1 MGWGEHGHVSA
12 WLRLSESRTV
22 RPGTAAGPP
31 AVLRCGLMDA
41 LLADLP
47 VSVVHFFEDA
57 LDEERLAAGLAVAL
71 ERVPVFAGRLRTAG
85 DVLEIVCDGSG
96 VPMDSYDVDETLRE
110 LMGRLTLPGAQLVD
124 HVEATKARS
133 GELPLLTVRISRTSD
148 RGSALGVS
156 WHHAVGDVQ
165 SFMLLMRAWS
175 AAVEGRELP
184 DVELVPDRDAYL
196 DRVLPAE
203 DCGRPG
209 FRVPGPD
216 EAAFLA
222 REVAVSGRANRT
234 VQMYFGD
241 AETDRMRTAY
251 SAAAGRWLSAGDVLC
266 AHVVC
271 AVRELDGDDE
281 ARALTVP
288 VNVRRPLDLP
298 STVLGNLLSEIH
310 LETPAGSR
318 PEQLAA
324 QLREA
329 ITDFTGSHLNL
340 RANLAFLGKI
350 GRSRLGE
357 CVPLGFDPAR
367 RRFTF
372 SNWSRFGLYDLTFGG
387 RPALF
392 FSPAANLQLPW
403 VAWMVEGFE
412 NTGSLFTVV
421 LPARL
426 AGRLRGAEGS
436 ALLHR
441 FRAEGD
447 GRPAAAEAVR
457 RLV

>member
-1 MGWGEHGHVSA
+1 MSA
-12 WLRLSESRTV
+12 WLELRESRTV
-22 RPGTAAGPP
+22 RPAIAAGPP
-31 AVLRCGLMDA
+31 TVLRCGLMDN
-41 LLADLP
+41 LLADLA
-47 VSVVHFFEDA
+47 VSVVLFFDEA

-71 ERVPVFAGRLRTAG
+71 ERVPVFAGRLRAAD

-96 VPMDSYDVDETLRE
+96 VPMDSYDMAETLRE
-110 LMGRLTLPGAQLVD
+110 AMGRVTLPGAQLVD
-124 HVEATKARS
+124 HVEATKARD
-133 GELPLLTVRISRTSD
+133 GEVPLLTVRISRTSD
-148 RGSALGVS
+148 DGSALGLS
-156 WHHAVGDVQ
+156 WHHAIGDVQ
-165 SFMLLMRAWS
+165 SFMVLMRTWS

-184 DVELVPDRDAYL
+184 DVQIVPDQDVYL
-196 DRVLPAE
+196 DQVLPAE

-209 FRVPGPD
+209 FRVPGPE
-216 EAAFLA
+216 EAALLA
-222 REVAVSGRANRT
+222 REVEISGRANRF
-234 VQMYFGD
+234 VQIYFGA

-251 SAAAGRWLSAGDVLC
+251 SAAAGRRLSASDVLC

-271 AVRELDGDDE
+271 AVRELDGDEEE

-288 VNVRRPLDLP
+288 VNVRRPLGLP
-298 STVLGNLLSEIH
+298 STVVGNLLSEIH
-310 LETPAGSR
+310 LEAPAGSR

-340 RANLAFLGKI
+340 RANLAFLEKI
-350 GRSRLGE
+350 GRSRLSE
-357 CVPLGFDPAR
+357 CVPLGFDPAA
-367 RRFTF
+367 RRFAF
-372 SNWSRFGLYDLTFGG
+372 SNWSRFGFYDLTFGS

-403 VAWMVEGFE
+403 VSWMVEGFE

-447 GRPAAAEAVR
+447 SRPATADAIR

>member
-1 MGWGEHGHVSA
+1 
-12 WLRLSESRTV
+12 
-22 RPGTAAGPP
+22 
-31 AVLRCGLMDA
+31 MDM
-41 LLADLP
+41 LLADLS
-47 VSVVHFFEDA
+47 VSVVHFFEEE

-71 ERVPVFAGRLRTAG
+71 ERVPAFAGRLRTAG
-85 DVLEIVCDGSG
+85 DGLEIVCDGSG
-96 VPMDSYDVDETLRE
+96 VPVDSYDVDETLRE
-110 LMGRLTLPGAQLVD
+110 LMGRVTLPGVQLVD

-133 GELPLLTVRISRTSD
+133 GEFPLLTVRISRTSD
-148 RGSALGVS
+148 RGTALGVS

-165 SFMLLMRAWS
+165 SFVLLMRAWS
-175 AAVEGRELP
+175 AAVEGQRLP
-184 DVELVPDRDAYL
+184 EVELVPDRDMYL

-209 FRVPGPD
+209 FRLPDPD
-216 EAAFLA
+216 EAAGLA
-222 REVAVSGRANRT
+222 HEIAVSGRANRT
-234 VQMYFGD
+234 VQIYFGA
-241 AETDRMRTAY
+241 AETDRMRESY
-251 SAAAGRWLSAGDVLC
+251 QAAAGRRLSGSDAIC

-271 AVRELDGDDE
+271 AVRELDGDTE

-288 VNVRRPLDLP
+288 VNVRRPLGLP
-298 STVLGNLLSEIH
+298 PTVLGNLLSEIH
-310 LETPAGSR
+310 LEAPAGGG
-318 PEQLAA
+318 PAQLAA
-324 QLREA
+324 QLRDA

-340 RANLAFLGKI
+340 RASRAFLERI
-350 GRSRLGE
+350 GRSRLGD
-357 CVPLGFDPAR
+357 CVPLGFDPLN

-372 SNWSRFGLYDLTFGG
+372 SNWSRFGLYELTFGG

-403 VAWMVEGFE
+403 VSWMVEGFE

-426 AGRLRGAEGS
+426 AGRLRGPDGS

-447 GRPAAAEAVR
+447 SRPDTAEAIR
-457 RLV
+457 RLA

>member
-1 MGWGEHGHVSA
+1 MSGWLE
-12 WLRLSESRTV
+12 LRESRTV
-22 RPGTAAGPP
+22 RPAVVAGPP
-31 AVLRCGLMDA
+31 AVLRCGLMDS
-41 LLADLP
+41 LLGDLS

-71 ERVPVFAGRLRTAG
+71 ERVPVFAGRLRTTD

-96 VPMDSYDVDETLRE
+96 VPMDSYDVAETLRE
-110 LMGRLTLPGAQLVD
+110 AMGRVTLPGAQLVD
-124 HVEATKARS
+124 HVEATKAR
-133 GELPLLTVRISRTSD
+133 GGTAPLLKVRISRTAD
-148 RGSALGVS
+148 GGSVLGVS

-165 SFMLLMRAWS
+165 SFVLLMRAWS
-175 AAVEGRELP
+175 AAVEGRALP
-184 DVELVPDRDAYL
+184 DVDLVPDRDTYL
-196 DRVLPAE
+196 DRVLPTQ

-209 FRVPGPD
+209 FRVPDPE
-216 EAAFLA
+216 EAALLA
-222 REVAVSGRANRT
+222 HEVAVSGLANRT
-234 VQMYFGD
+234 VQIYFGA
-241 AETDRMRTAY
+241 AETERMREAY
-251 SAAAGRWLSAGDVLC
+251 SAAAGLRLSAGDVLC

-271 AVRELDGDDE
+271 AVRELDGDEE

-288 VNVRRPLDLP
+288 VNVRRPLGLP
-298 STVLGNLLSEIH
+298 STLLGNMLSDIH
-310 LETPAGSR
+310 LEAPAGSR

-340 RANLAFLGKI
+340 RANLAFLEKI
-350 GRSRLGE
+350 GRSRLGD
-357 CVPLGFDPAR
+357 CVPLGFDPAK
-367 RRFTF
+367 RRFSF

-392 FSPAANLQLPW
+392 FSPAGNLQLPW
-403 VAWMVEGFE
+403 VSWMVEGFE
-412 NTGSLFTVV
+412 KTGSLFTVV

-447 GRPAAAEAVR
+447 ARPATADAVR